1 MGRKRG
7 KYLLSY
13 YWLLNVKWT
22 GDWDVIYWHCR
33 AQLTERRGLRRI
45 HWRFNVKFF
54 LLINFSFQ
62 YLKTLNSEDF
72 LFLYGIGRNVDSS
85 TLNMVLQALAEAKKS
100 ELGEKQETRFRSVGE
115 EENIH
120 KKGKLSLMIPKWRIQ
135 DLSFLPS
142 ELIANVSSDYHWLP
156 CSFWC

>member
-1 MGRKRG
+1 M
-7 KYLLSY
+7 
-13 YWLLNVKWT
+13 
-22 GDWDVIYWHCR
+22 
-33 AQLTERRGLRRI
+33 
-45 HWRFNVKFF
+45 
-54 LLINFSFQ
+54 INFSFQ

-120 KKGKLSLMIPKWRIQ
+120 KKGKLSLMIPK
-135 DLSFLPS
+135 
-142 ELIANVSSDYHWLP
+142 
-156 CSFWC
+156 